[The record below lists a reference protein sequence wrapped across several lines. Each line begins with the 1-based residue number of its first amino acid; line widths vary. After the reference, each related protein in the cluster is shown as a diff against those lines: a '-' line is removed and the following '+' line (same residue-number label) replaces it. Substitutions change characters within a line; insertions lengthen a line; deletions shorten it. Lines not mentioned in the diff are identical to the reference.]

1 MLTKIFRVINKYTNT
16 YLKSSK
22 GSNYWKSKSHA
33 LKAVES
39 KCHNRYYNEE
49 YKNYDIIEYKVTE
62 TEVCVTNAQ
71 DEMDLREKQK
81 KEERKIIEERMQAME
96 QKQRK
101 ELYEELKREFE

>member
-1 MLTKIFRVINKYTNT
+1 MLTKIFRVKNKYTKT

-33 LKAVES
+33 LKAIETRCLRGLH
-39 KCHNRYYNEE
+39 KEDF
-49 YKNYDIIEYKVTE
+49 KNYDIIEYKVTE

-71 DEMDLREKQK
+71 DEIDLREKK
-81 KEERKIIEERMQAME
+81 KEEERKIIQERMRAME
-96 QKQRK
+96 QQQRK